1 MFRFAVTTAA
11 RTMPATAVRSV
22 QAPAV
27 RMTYARAMSLYYA
40 ESHEFIKVSSSPRTT
55 MRIDT
60 GATISLGA
68 TNS

>member
-40 ESHEFIKVSSSPRTT
+40 ESHEFIKVSRIARARAGPAARPRK
-55 MRIDT
+55 
-60 GATISLGA
+60 
-68 TNS
+68 